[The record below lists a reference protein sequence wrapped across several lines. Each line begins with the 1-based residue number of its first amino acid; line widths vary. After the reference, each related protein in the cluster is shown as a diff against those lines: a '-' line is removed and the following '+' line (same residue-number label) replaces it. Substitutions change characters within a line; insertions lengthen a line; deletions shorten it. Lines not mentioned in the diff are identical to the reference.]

1 MHPRRP
7 ALTQALCAFIFLVFG
22 IAGVELFKGAMHYRC
37 VTSATVLAEGED
49 TGEFCAMDKANFLC
63 PDESCAMRAG
73 MCAPGTSCTYLA
85 NPTEDKGNFDNI
97 GAAAM
102 VILQAATFDGW
113 TRGMFV
119 LMETVAS
126 YAWLYYVLIVCIGGF
141 FVVNLFLAVL
151 LQEFLNEQQAEE
163 AESAAADAAA
173 EVDEGAVQGSGQ
185 VAVDG
190 EAGLAD
196 VDDADATGAREL
208 SALGRFVTSDGFGHA
223 STALV
228 VINMIVM
235 CCPYAG
241 MTAEYADNLENIGTV
256 ITVIFMAEMA
266 LKLLGVGCAGYWRDG
281 WNRLDGTIVI
291 ISGFDLGMTVAF
303 AGGGPNISF
312 LRILRMLRVL
322 RMLRLMKSWKG
333 LYKICMT
340 FIKSIPQMAN
350 LFVLMFLVMVIFSL
364 LGMQLFGGAYDPG
377 SRARWRS
384 PTPRAP
390 AFGVSACA

>member
-1 MHPRRP
+1 
-7 ALTQALCAFIFLVFG
+7 
-22 IAGVELFKGAMHYRC
+22 
-37 VTSATVLAEGED
+37 
-49 TGEFCAMDKANFLC
+49 MDKANFLC

-163 AESAAADAAA
+163 AGAAADAA
-173 EVDEGAVQGSGQ
+173 EVDEGGQGSGQ

-208 SALGRFVTSDGFGHA
+208 GALGRFVTSDGFGHLDCA
-223 STALV
+223 GRHQHDRHVL
-228 VINMIVM
+228 
-235 CCPYAG
+235 PYAG
-241 MTAEYADNLENIGTV
+241 MTTEYADNLEH
-256 ITVIFMAEMA
+256 
-266 LKLLGVGCAGYWRDG
+266 RDG
-281 WNRLDGTIVI
+281 DHGDFHGGDGAQAARRRLRGLLAHGW
-291 ISGFDLGMTVAF
+291 SRLG
-303 AGGGPNISF
+303 G
-312 LRILRMLRVL
+312 
-322 RMLRLMKSWKG
+322 
-333 LYKICMT
+333 
-340 FIKSIPQMAN
+340 
-350 LFVLMFLVMVIFSL
+350 
-364 LGMQLFGGAYDPG
+364 
-377 SRARWRS
+377 RS
-384 PTPRAP
+384 
-390 AFGVSACA
+390 